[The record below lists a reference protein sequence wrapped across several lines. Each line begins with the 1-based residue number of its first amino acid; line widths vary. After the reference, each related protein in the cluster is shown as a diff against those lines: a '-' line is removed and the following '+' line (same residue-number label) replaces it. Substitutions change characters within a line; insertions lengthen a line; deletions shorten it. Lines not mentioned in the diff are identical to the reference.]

1 MQMGVAVVVAI
12 AATTWSLLTIG
23 LVGTA
28 VALWLSPIAVVP
40 AAAVWSLAQSRRASA
55 TSLATR
61 SARSAGRAVFA
72 TTAAAPVATS
82 SSLRSAVE

>member
-1 MQMGVAVVVAI
+1 MQVGVVVVVAI

-28 VALWLSPIAVVP
+28 IAMWLAPIAVVP
-40 AAAVWSLAQSRRASA
+40 AAAVWSFAQSRRASA
-55 TSLATR
+55 TSLVTR
-61 SARSAGRAVFA
+61 SARSAGRAVLA
-72 TTAAAPVATS
+72 TTAAAPAATS